1 MASTIHSVCSEC
13 GSRFE
18 QSSARTTCFRCHVG
32 TIRLG
37 FTHGKE
43 DFHGDTFRQRQVEQ
57 EHLAAAAGIKAERVG
72 ERWV

>member
-1 MASTIHSVCSEC
+1 VS
-13 GSRFE
+13 
-18 QSSARTTCFRCHVG
+18 